1 MIVVLEKNVN
11 DKQLENII
19 KHLEDFGFAIHKS
32 AGEERMILGAIGVQ
46 PNFDTRKIKIL
57 DGVEEVYRITEPF
70 KLASR
75 SFKKDD
81 TIIKIKNVVIG
92 GNEVSVIA
100 GPCSVESEEQ
110 IMIIAE

>member
-1 MIVVLEKNVN
+1 
-11 DKQLENII
+11 
-19 KHLEDFGFAIHKS
+19 
-32 AGEERMILGAIGVQ
+32 MILGAIGVQ

-81 TIIKIKNVVIG
+81 TNIKIKDVVIG
-92 GNEVSVIA
+92 G
-100 GPCSVESEEQ
+100 
-110 IMIIAE
+110 